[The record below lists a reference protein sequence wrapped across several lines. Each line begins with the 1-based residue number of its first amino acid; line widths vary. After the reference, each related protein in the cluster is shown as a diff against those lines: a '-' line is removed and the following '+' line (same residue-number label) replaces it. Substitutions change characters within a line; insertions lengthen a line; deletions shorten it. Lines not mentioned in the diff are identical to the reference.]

1 MTVLFVMPHPD
12 DEAFAVSGTI
22 KRLTG
27 EGHRVVLI
35 VVTDGSA
42 GKNHDN
48 HDNLALVRRKE
59 VEASVGILGIAQT
72 YFLDF
77 TDSSLSYHDV
87 RKGELV
93 PKIKAV
99 IEREKP
105 EAVITYDH
113 TGVYWHLDH
122 VATSLATTVAVKEST
137 DIVDKLFFF
146 VPPIDFSHDYAYSLA
161 ARFPITHSVDIT
173 SVSEFK
179 KQSIAAHTSQMHD
192 QTKFFKHLGTSVLS
206 KEDYYLEVDNGRSD
220 SIFSLFIKNPEVQS

>member
-1 MTVLFVMPHPD
+1 MTILFVMPHPD

-48 HDNLALVRRKE
+48 HEDLTLVRRNE
-59 VEASVGILGIAQT
+59 VKASAAILGIAHT

-87 RKGELV
+87 RHGELV
-93 PKIKAV
+93 PKIKAI
-99 IEREKP
+99 IESEKP
-105 EAVITYDH
+105 EVVITYDH
-113 TGVYWHLDH
+113 TGIYWHLDH

-137 DIVDKLFFF
+137 NIVDKLYFF
-146 VPPIDFSHDYAYSLA
+146 VPPMDFTHDYTYSLG

-179 KQSIAAHTSQMHD
+179 KQSIKAHVSQVHD
-192 QTKFFKHLGTSVLS
+192 QTKFFKHLGSSVLIQ
-206 KEDYYLEVDNGRSD
+206 EDYYLEVDNGRD
-220 SIFSLFIKNPEVQS
+220 ESIFSIFNKP